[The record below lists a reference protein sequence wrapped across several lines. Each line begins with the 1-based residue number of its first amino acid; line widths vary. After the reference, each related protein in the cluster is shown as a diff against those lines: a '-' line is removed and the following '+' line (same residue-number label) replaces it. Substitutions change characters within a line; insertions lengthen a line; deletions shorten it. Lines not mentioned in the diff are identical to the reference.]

1 MIVGENAMMKE
12 KRNMMKKIVS
22 NLVTVVCLGVFFYA
36 AYGLFDIFMDYYQNR
51 KMLSDV
57 QETFYNA
64 ASAEES
70 DTQDEDNS
78 SRTIRPGF
86 KELLKQNSDVVGWIT
101 IDGTQ
106 IDYPVLQSSNNK
118 TYLTQNYNNS
128 ESRAGS
134 IFLDYRNNIASPGLN
149 TVVYGHRMKDG
160 SMFQHLT
167 KFLDKDFF
175 DSHRTF
181 EFDTLYDS
189 YEAEIF
195 AVYNTLTDF
204 NYIQTEFANEEEYG
218 QLLTKIQNVSKFKTD
233 VKVSPSDSI
242 ITLSTCDYEL
252 DENEGRLVIQAK
264 LVKK

>member
-1 MIVGENAMMKE
+1 MAKD
-12 KRNMMKKIVS
+12 KRKSTNKIFS
-22 NLVTVVCLGVFFYA
+22 KLITIICLGVFIFA
-36 AYGLFDIFMDYYQNR
+36 AHGLFDIFMDYYQNR

-57 QETFYNA
+57 QDTFYNA
-64 ASAEES
+64 VSAEE
-70 DTQDEDNS
+70 NS
-78 SRTIRPGF
+78 RAERNGGSLTVRPGF
-86 KELLKQNSDVVGWIT
+86 EELLKENPDVVGWIT
-101 IDGTQ
+101 IDNTQ
-106 IDYPVLQSSNNK
+106 IDYPILQSSNNQ

-134 IFLDYRNNIASPGLN
+134 IFLDFRNDISGDDLN
-149 TVVYGHRMKDG
+149 TVIYGHRMKDG

-167 KFLDKDFF
+167 KFMDKDFYE
-175 DSHRTF
+175 SHRTF
-181 EFDTLYDS
+181 DFDTLYDS

-204 NYIQTEFANEEEYG
+204 NYIQTDFTNEAEYE
-218 QLLTKIQNVSKFKTD
+218 QLLTNIHDTSKYDTD
-233 VKVSPSDSI
+233 IEVSPTDRI

>member
-1 MIVGENAMMKE
+1 MIVRSSVMAKE
-12 KRNMMKKIVS
+12 KRQMKKNLSRIV
-22 NLVTVVCLGVFFYA
+22 TIVCLGIFIYA
-36 AYGLFDIFMDYYQNR
+36 AYGLVDIFLDYHQNQ
-51 KMLSDV
+51 KMLSKV

-64 ASAEES
+64 SSAEE
-70 DTQDEDNS
+70 DTQNENGQSD
-78 SRTIRPGF
+78 TIRPGF
-86 KELLKQNSDVVGWIT
+86 KELLKQNADVVGWIT

-106 IDYPVLQSSNNK
+106 IDYPILQASNNE
-118 TYLTQNYNNS
+118 TYLTQNYNGS
-128 ESRAGS
+128 DSRAGS
-134 IFLDYRNNIASPGLN
+134 VFLDYRNDIDSPGLN

-175 DSHRTF
+175 ESHRTF

-204 NYIQTEFANEEEYG
+204 DYIKTDFANEEEYE
-218 QLLTKIQNVSKFKTD
+218 QLLLDIQQQSKFQTD
-233 VKVSPSDSI
+233 IEVSADDSI

-252 DENEGRLVIQAK
+252 DENEGRLVVQAK

>member
-1 MIVGENAMMKE
+1 MMKDRR
-12 KRNMMKKIVS
+12 KSTNKVLSK
-22 NLVTVVCLGVFFYA
+22 LVTVVCLAVFIFA
-36 AYGLFDIFMDYYQNR
+36 GHGLFDIFMDYYQNR

-57 QETFYNA
+57 QDTFYNA
-64 ASAEES
+64 VAAE
-70 DTQDEDNS
+70 QDNQNEQTGDS
-78 SRTIRPGF
+78 KSIRPGF
-86 KELLKQNSDVVGWIT
+86 EELLKQNQDVVGWIT

-106 IDYPVLQSSNNK
+106 IDYPILQSSNNEY
-118 TYLTQNYNNS
+118 YLTNNYNQGD
-128 ESRAGS
+128 SRAGS
-134 IFLDYRNNIASPGLN
+134 IFLDYRNDVSSSDLN

-175 DSHRTF
+175 EAHRTF

-204 NYIQTEFANEEEYG
+204 DYIKTDFANELEYA
-218 QLLTKIQNVSKFKTD
+218 QFLADIKETSEFETD
-233 VKVSPSDSI
+233 VELSTDDRI

-252 DENEGRLVIQAK
+252 DQDEGRLVVQAK

>member
-1 MIVGENAMMKE
+1 MNY
-12 KRNMMKKIVS
+12 KRKSTKKIIS
-22 NLVTVVCLGVFFYA
+22 KLITIICLGVFVFA
-36 AYGLFDIFMDYYQNR
+36 AHGLFDIFMDYYQNR
-51 KMLSDV
+51 KMMNNV
-57 QETFYNA
+57 QETFYKA
-64 ASAEES
+64 VSAEEGS
-70 DTQDEDNS
+70 QQEKSGDS
-78 SRTIRPGF
+78 KTIRPGF
-86 KELLKQNSDVVGWIT
+86 EELLKHNPDVVGWIT

-106 IDYPVLQSSNNK
+106 IDYPILQSSNNQ
-118 TYLTQNYNNS
+118 TYLTKNYNDK

-134 IFLDYRNNIASPGLN
+134 IFLDYRNDVETNELN

-175 DSHRTF
+175 EEHRTF

-204 NYIQTEFANEEEYG
+204 NYIETDFADEAEYE
-218 QLLTKIQNVSKFKTD
+218 QLLKDIQSVSKFDTEID
-233 VKVSPSDSI
+233 VTPNDRI

-252 DENEGRLVIQAK
+252 DQNEGRLVIQAK
-264 LVKK
+264 LIKK

>member
-1 MIVGENAMMKE
+1 MNYKQ
-12 KRNMMKKIVS
+12 KSTKKIIS
-22 NLVTVVCLGVFFYA
+22 KLITIICLGVFVFA
-36 AYGLFDIFMDYYQNR
+36 AHGLFDIFMDYYQNR
-51 KMLSDV
+51 KMMNNV
-57 QETFYNA
+57 QETFYKA
-64 ASAEES
+64 VSAEEGS
-70 DTQDEDNS
+70 QQEKSGDS
-78 SRTIRPGF
+78 KTIRPGF
-86 KELLKQNSDVVGWIT
+86 EELLKHNPDVVGWIT

-106 IDYPVLQSSNNK
+106 IDYPILQSSNNQ
-118 TYLTQNYNNS
+118 TYLTKNYNDK

-134 IFLDYRNNIASPGLN
+134 IFLDYRNDVETNELN

-175 DSHRTF
+175 EEHRTF

-204 NYIQTEFANEEEYG
+204 NYIETDFADEAEYE
-218 QLLTKIQNVSKFKTD
+218 QLLKDIQSVSKFDTEID
-233 VKVSPSDSI
+233 VTPNDRI

-252 DENEGRLVIQAK
+252 DQNEGRLVIQAK
-264 LVKK
+264 LIKK

>member
-1 MIVGENAMMKE
+1 MMVRGSAMKKE
-12 KRNMMKKIVS
+12 KRQTKKIIS
-22 NLVTVVCLGVFFYA
+22 RIVTIVCLGVFVYA
-36 AYGLFDIFMDYYQNR
+36 AYGLVDIFMDYYQNR
-51 KMLSDV
+51 KMLSNV

-64 ASAEES
+64 ATNEE
-70 DTQDEDNS
+70 DTQNDNS
-78 SRTIRPGF
+78 QSSTIRPGF

-106 IDYPVLQSSNNK
+106 IDYPILQSSNNE
-118 TYLTQNYNNS
+118 TYLTYNFNHDS
-128 ESRAGS
+128 SRAGS
-134 IFLDYRNNIASPGLN
+134 IFLDYRNDITSPGLN

-167 KFLDKDFF
+167 KFLDEDFF
-175 DSHRTF
+175 ESHQTF
-181 EFDTLYDS
+181 EFDTLYAS

-204 NYIQTEFANEEEYG
+204 DYIKTDFANEKEYE
-218 QLLTKIQNVSKFKTD
+218 QLLAAIQKESKYQTDIEVSAD
-233 VKVSPSDSI
+233 DSI

-252 DENEGRLVIQAK
+252 DENEGRLVLQAK